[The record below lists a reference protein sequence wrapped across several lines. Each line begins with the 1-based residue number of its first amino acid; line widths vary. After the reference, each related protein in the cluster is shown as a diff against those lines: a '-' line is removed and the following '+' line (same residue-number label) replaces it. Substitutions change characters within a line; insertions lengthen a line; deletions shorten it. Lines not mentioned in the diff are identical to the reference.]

1 MSSTKD
7 LLALTQ
13 NILAETAQVNKAV
26 PVGVDPIVDDGI
38 ESIVVPEAFVE
49 NAINFS
55 KRLDEG
61 TTDSHKDSPV
71 QYINEAK
78 LVEEKLVSLVERLR
92 LLVTEAREVL
102 QEATMSGMV
111 GGPGVQK
118 KTTMIRPPNSKKPSK
133 PKGNKK
139 G

>member
-61 TTDSHKDSPV
+61 TTDSHRDSPV

-78 LVEEKLVSLVERLR
+78 IVETKLVSLVERLKS
-92 LLVTEAREVL
+92 LIIEAREL
-102 QEATMSGMV
+102 LKEQTFSGMIA
-111 GGPGVQK
+111 PGVQK
-118 KTTMIRPPNSKKPSK
+118 KMKMVRPPKSKRR
-133 PKGNKK
+133 KK